1 MPKQAGIAIEFSK
14 RYTPACRFRAANS
27 SEVLAEL
34 PKASPNASMAS
45 RCPNSDQVDYFLFMQ
60 AEVLA
65 FSLPL
70 LVDGL
75 TATLEANQ

>member
-1 MPKQAGIAIEFSK
+1 
-14 RYTPACRFRAANS
+14 
-27 SEVLAEL
+27 
-34 PKASPNASMAS
+34 
-45 RCPNSDQVDYFLFMQ
+45 VDYFLFMQ

-70 LVDGL
+70 LVDGP